1 MGKGKGGMGFFN
13 DILEFVKQQYASF
26 GYLIVFLG
34 SYFENT
40 VLLGLILP
48 GGSLVL
54 LGAIYASEGT
64 LWLPL
69 VILFGWLGMFLGN
82 SSDFWLGRLGVLKL
96 IEKTRLQSMLAPHML
111 TARNFLNKR
120 GGRAIFISHFFGH
133 IRSFVA
139 ITAGATHFPFARFAR
154 YELAAALVWNIL
166 YCLVGFFFAA
176 SIKGIEGLFS
186 GVGIGLVVLIAVA
199 FVSYRVFSWFQGRRA
214 KPGNLEDPN

>member
-1 MGKGKGGMGFFN
+1 MGFFN
-13 DILEFVKQQYASF
+13 DILDFVKHQYATF

-34 SYFENT
+34 AYFENT
-40 VLLGLILP
+40 ILLGLILP

-54 LGAIYASEGT
+54 LGAIYASEGS

-82 SSDFWLGRLGVLKL
+82 STDFWLGRLGVLKL
-96 IEKTRLQSMLAPHML
+96 IEKTRLNAKLAPHML
-111 TARNFLNKR
+111 TARNFLDKR
-120 GGRAIFISHFFGH
+120 GGRAIFFSHFIGH

-139 ITAGATHFPFARFAR
+139 ITAGATRFSYARFAR

-166 YCLVGFFFAA
+166 YCLAGFFFAE
-176 SIKGIEGLFS
+176 SIKKVEGLFS

-199 FVSYRVFSWFQGRRA
+199 FVGYKAFSWFRNRRA
-214 KPGNLEDPN
+214 RPGGPGRKLEDQN